1 MLLEVNCLKIVHV
14 EDYFDPSAGY
24 QINELLYA
32 GKDLKDEIYLVTSTD
47 MTPFHKKVD
56 ISLDRKFERLTGVK
70 IYRLKPVLKI
80 STRLLLKDFSKTIKQ
95 INPDVVFMHGIGD
108 FKDLQLWGKKPQ
120 YKVIR
125 DCHMSWVAS
134 RNKFR
139 YLYYFFFKY
148 FFASIINRTNKY
160 EVIFALGKEE
170 YEYLKRLGIKDNK
183 IDYLPHGYNNSIMHY
198 DESERN
204 DIRKRYKYGKEDI
217 IISYIGKFDDFKR
230 PDLILDII
238 DKFEKDYIDKKSLK
252 LLFIGPKDYEYMKKF
267 DKKLSNVK
275 DKIDV
280 VVDAAKPFSELRKY
294 FSASDIC
301 IFPKGATLSS
311 IHAQV
316 CGCQVIMENHK
327 SNRERVVNNDN
338 LFEIDNLEQAARI
351 LRRII
356 DNEEFKNKQDQV
368 LALKDREYHNQIEKL
383 RSILA
388 R

>member
-80 STRLLLKDFSKTIKQ
+80 STRLLLKNFRKTIRQ

-108 FKDLQLWGKKPQ
+108 FKDLQLWGKKPP

-160 EVIFALGKEE
+160 EIIFALGKEE
-170 YEYLKRLGIKDNK
+170 YEYLKRLGIKDDK
-183 IDYLPHGYNNSIMHY
+183 IDYLPHGYNNSIMYY

-204 DIRKRYKYGKEDI
+204 DIRKTYKFGEDDI
-217 IISYIGKFDDFKR
+217 IISYIGKFNDFKR
-230 PDLILDII
+230 PDLILDIM
-238 DKFEKDYIDKKSLK
+238 DKFDKDYIDKKSLK
-252 LLFIGPKDYEYMKKF
+252 LLFIGPKDPEYMKKF
-267 DKKLSNVK
+267 DKKLSNIK
-275 DKIDV
+275 NKIHVIIDN
-280 VVDAAKPFSELRKY
+280 AKPFSELRKY

-301 IFPKGATLSS
+301 IFPKETTLSS

-338 LFEIDNLEQAARI
+338 LFEIDNLEQAAQI

-383 RSILA
+383 RSIVA

>member
-1 MLLEVNCLKIVHV
+1 MKIVHV
-14 EDYFDPSAGY
+14 EDYFDPTAGY

-32 GKDLKDEIYLVTSTD
+32 SKDLKDEVYLITSTD

-56 ISLDRKFERLTGVK
+56 VSLDREFERITGVK
-70 IYRLKPVLKI
+70 IYRLKPMLKI
-80 STRLLLKDFSKTIKQ
+80 STRLLLKDFRKTIKQ

-108 FKDLQLWGKKPQ
+108 FKDLQLWSKKPH

-139 YLYYFFFKY
+139 HLYYFFFKY

-160 EVIFALGKEE
+160 EIIFALGKEE
-170 YEYLKRLGIKDNK
+170 YEYLKRLGIKDEK
-183 IDYLPHGYNNSIMHY
+183 IDYLPHGYNNSITYY
-198 DESERN
+198 DERERK
-204 DIRKRYKYGKEDI
+204 DIRKTYKFGKEDI
-217 IISYIGKFDDFKR
+217 IISYIGKFNDFKR

-238 DKFEKDYIDKKSLK
+238 DKFDKDYVDKNKLK
-252 LLFIGPKDYEYMKKF
+252 LLFIGPKDPEYMKMF
-267 DKKLSNVK
+267 DEKLSNVK
-275 DKIDV
+275 NKIHV
-280 VVDAAKPFSELRKY
+280 VIDDAKPFSELRKY

-301 IFPKGATLSS
+301 IFPKQTTLSS

-338 LFEIDNLEQAARI
+338 LFEIDNLEQAAQI
-351 LRRII
+351 LKRII

-383 RSILA
+383 RNIIA